1 MLNAVSVRTIL
12 RAVISALAVVIVV
25 LLGLG
30 AWSSWQQLQ
39 LAKHIAS
46 VAQASSFA
54 FTAMHNLRTDRS
66 TTIQT
71 LNAPTPIADDTRK
84 RLQGIRDHELPALQ
98 ALMAQLPDIDFPEK
112 DSLLPA
118 LQQTVATV
126 KAMQDQAWEE
136 VQKAKDARKAGLA
149 DDYQKQ
155 ATALLNYLNQV
166 SDRLA
171 AGVKQQ
177 DAFIDQMLLVR
188 QTAWMVRNSGGD
200 ASLIVSNGVAGMTLP
215 ADTQLKYQAAVTS
228 SETAWSALEGL
239 VFGSELPAQ
248 LRAAI
253 ADAKKV
259 YFDTDYSAQ
268 RDRILAAVL
277 SGAKPEM
284 TSEQWTVMTV
294 ARLAKLLAVA
304 EAGLEAAKDR
314 AASEQSAAALS
325 LTVQLGLLLLA
336 VLGALGSNV
345 LISRRIVRP
354 LHEIKEA
361 MLRIAAG
368 DLDAEASYPGRRDE
382 IGALASAFGTFK
394 QNAADKARFEAEQQE
409 RRAQAE
415 VRQQAIAGYISSF
428 EGQVRDVLDAV
439 GAASQQMLTTSDT
452 MTKTAERS
460 NHQVRAAASVSEE
473 ASSNVQAVAAASE
486 ELSASIAE
494 IARQVSSAA
503 TIAGR
508 AVEETQATDR
518 TVQSLA
524 EIANRIGDVIK
535 LISDIAGQTNLL
547 ALNATIEA
555 ARAGEAGKGFAVV
568 ASEVKSLANQTAKA
582 TEEIASQIA
591 AVQGVTQEAVE
602 AIKRIGGTIDDVSSI
617 ATSIAG
623 AVEEQGAA
631 TQEITRNTQ
640 MAAARTRDVSSNI
653 AGVTTEADA
662 TGAAAGGVK
671 VAAETLGQQAERLRH
686 EVQDF
691 LAKMR
696 AA

>member
-1 MLNAVSVRTIL
+1 VLNAVSVRTIL

>member
-1 MLNAVSVRTIL
+1 VLDGLSVRTIL
-12 RAVISALAVVIVV
+12 RAVIFALAVAIIVQ
-25 LLGLG
+25 LGLG
-30 AWSSWQQLQ
+30 AWGSWQRLV
-39 LAKHIAS
+39 LANRIAT
-46 VAQASSFA
+46 VADASSFA

-66 TTIQT
+66 TTIQA
-71 LNAPTPIADDTRK
+71 LKAPATIADDTKK
-84 RLQGIRDHELPALQ
+84 RLESIRNAELPALQ
-98 ALMAQLPDIDFPEK
+98 SVMDMLPGLDFPDKSTLLPD
-112 DSLLPA
+112 
-118 LQQTVATV
+118 LQQTVAAV
-126 KAMQDQAWEE
+126 KDIQNAAWDE
-136 VQKAKDARKAGLA
+136 VQKPKESRKASLA

-155 ATALLNYLNQV
+155 ATALLTSLNKL
-166 SDRLA
+166 SDRLSA
-171 AGVKQQ
+171 SVKLE

-188 QTAWMVRNSGGD
+188 QTAWMVRNTGGD
-200 ASLIVSNGVAGMTLP
+200 ASLIVSNGVAGLP
-215 ADTQLKYQAAVTS
+215 LAPDAQQKYNTAVTA
-228 SETAWSALEGL
+228 SETAWSSLQGI
-239 VFGSELPAQ
+239 VFGSDLPAK
-248 LRAAI
+248 LRAAMD
-253 ADAKKV
+253 DAKSV
-259 YFDTDYSAQ
+259 YFDPSFSAQ
-268 RDRILAAVL
+268 RDKVFATVLA
-277 SGAKPEM
+277 GNKPEI
-284 TSEQWTVMTV
+284 TSEQWSVQSV

-314 AASEQSAAALS
+314 ASADRRNAEVGLA
-325 LTVQLGLLLLA
+325 TQLGLLLLA
-336 VLGALGSNV
+336 VVGALGSNM
-345 LISRRIVRP
+345 LIGRRIVQP
-354 LHEIKEA
+354 LFVIKEA

-382 IGALASAFGTFK
+382 IGALAGAFGTFK
-394 QNAADKARFEAEQQE
+394 QNAADKARFEEEQQQ

-415 VRQQAIAGYISSF
+415 ARQQAIETYINSF
-428 EGQVRDVLDAV
+428 EAQVKEVLEAV
-439 GAASQQMLTTSDT
+439 GAASQQMLATSDN

-460 NHQVRAAASVSEE
+460 NQQVRAAAGVSEE
-473 ASSNVQAVAAASE
+473 ASTNVQAVAAASE

-494 IARQVSSAA
+494 ISRQVTSAA

-518 TVQSLA
+518 TVQGLA
-524 EIANRIGDVIK
+524 EIATRIGDVIK

-582 TEEIASQIA
+582 TEDISAQIS
-591 AVQGVTQEAVE
+591 AVQGVTKEAVD

-617 ATSIAG
+617 ATSIAS

-640 MAAARTRDVSSNI
+640 LAAVRTRDVSDNI
-653 AGVTTEADA
+653 AGVTAEADA

-671 VAAETLGQQAERLRH
+671 VAAETLGQQADRLRSQ
-686 EVQDF
+686 VQDF

>member
-1 MLNAVSVRTIL
+1 M
-12 RAVISALAVVIVV
+12 ISALAVVIVV

-30 AWSSWQQLQ
+30 AWGSWQQLL

-71 LNAPTPIADDTRK
+71 LNAATPIADDTKK
-84 RLQGIRDHELPALQ
+84 RLQGIRDEELPALQ
-98 ALMAQLPDIDFPEK
+98 SLMALLPDIDFPEK
-112 DSLLPA
+112 GSLLPS

-126 KAMQDQAWEE
+126 KAIQDQAWDE

-155 ATALLNYLNQV
+155 ATALLNSLNQV
-166 SDRLA
+166 SDRLSA
-171 AGVKQQ
+171 AVKQQ

-188 QTAWMVRNSGGD
+188 QTAWMVRNTGGD
-200 ASLIVSNGVAGMTLP
+200 ASLIVSNGVAGMTLS
-215 ADTQLKYQAAVTS
+215 ADAPQKYQAAVTA

-239 VFGSELPAQ
+239 VFGSQLPAQ

-253 ADAKKV
+253 DDAKKV
-259 YFDTDYSAQ
+259 YFDADYSAQ
-268 RDRILAAVL
+268 RDRIFAAVI
-277 SGAKPEM
+277 SGGKAEM

-304 EAGLEAAKDR
+304 EAGLEAAKER
-314 AASEQSAAALS
+314 AASEQSTATIS
-325 LTVQLGLLLLA
+325 LAVQLGLVLLA

-345 LISRRIVRP
+345 LINRRIVRP

-409 RRAQAE
+409 RRVQAE
-415 VRQQAIAGYISSF
+415 TRQQAIAGYITTF

-439 GAASQQMLTTSDT
+439 GSASQQMLTTSDT
-452 MTKTAERS
+452 MSKTAERS

-494 IARQVSSAA
+494 IARQVTSAA

-617 ATSIAG
+617 ATSIAS

-671 VAAETLGQQAERLRH
+671 IAAESLGQQAERLRH